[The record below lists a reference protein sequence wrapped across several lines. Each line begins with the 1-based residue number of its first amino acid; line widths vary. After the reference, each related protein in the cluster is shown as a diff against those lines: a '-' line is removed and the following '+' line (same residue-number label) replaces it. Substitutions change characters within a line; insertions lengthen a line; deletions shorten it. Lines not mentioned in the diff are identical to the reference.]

1 MMSPFD
7 FVKAINETKQNLIRD
22 SENPDLAE
30 TFYKPYVIN
39 KAFSYFKD
47 TVMYANEI
55 NMYPN
60 TDNKLQNDYYLNSIR
75 KGKRYSKWHKKEDEP
90 KIEAIMEY
98 YNVNYARAR
107 EISNILTDEQL
118 TIIKIKLIKGGNN
131 VQSQSTGGG

>member
-7 FVKAINETKQNLIRD
+7 FVKAINENKQDLIRD

-30 TFYKPYVIN
+30 TFYKPFIIN
-39 KAFSYFKD
+39 RAFSHFKD
-47 TVMYANEI
+47 TIMYANEI

-60 TDNKLQNDYYLNSIR
+60 ISNKLQNDYYLNSIR
-75 KGKRYSKWHKKEDEP
+75 KSKRYSKWHKKEEDD

-107 EISNILTDEQL
+107 EIGNVLTDEQL
-118 TIIKIKLIKGGNN
+118 TLIKIKLIKGGNN
-131 VQSQSTGGG
+131 VQSQSIGGG